1 MRAQPPKSRLV
12 GCLLFAAVLS
22 VALQSAFADTIYL
35 KNGRTIRTETARVD
49 GDEIVFQQFG
59 TEVRIPAALVDRIVK
74 DDETEVLVPSVPRD
88 SAPMPAA
95 PVTGESDARDQDAEQ
110 SDAEGTPSRDGRE
123 YWQSRVRAV
132 YEEQAQLQA
141 SITEWRREERGF
153 LFSKRSTET
162 TRLKIEAAQERI
174 QELDQKLEELRREA
188 RREGIPSGWL
198 RVSRS
203 VSS

>member
-1 MRAQPPKSRLV
+1 MSAQPPDGRLV
-12 GCLLFAAVLS
+12 GCLLFVAVLS
-22 VALQSAFADTIYL
+22 IALQSAFADTIYL

-74 DDETEVLVPSVPRD
+74 DDETEVFVPSPPRD
-88 SAPMPAA
+88 SAPRRAA
-95 PVTGESDARDQDAEQ
+95 PATGESDEGDQEAEQGDAEATPARD
-110 SDAEGTPSRDGRE
+110 SRE
-123 YWQSRVRAV
+123 YWEDRVRAV

-174 QELDQKLEELRREA
+174 QELDQKLEEIRREA
-188 RREGIPSGWL
+188 RRKGIPPGWL